1 MHITNNKELELAI
14 LELKEKEA
22 GQKTELIAHFHRVA
36 ETLRPANLIKNAF
49 SDLGDSVDLTD
60 SAIGLAAGS
69 LFEKLIMG
77 RSPGLLRK
85 AIGGLLSIAFTNIAI
100 KNAGYIKTACLC
112 LLEEAISFF
121 QGLNKSNQ

>member
-1 MHITNNKELELAI
+1 MHISNNKELALAI

-22 GQKTELIAHFHRVA
+22 VQKTELITHFHHVVEA
-36 ETLRPANLIKNAF
+36 LKPANLFIKAF
-49 SDLGDSVDLTD
+49 SDLGDSIDLTD

-100 KNAGYIKTACLC
+100 KNAGYIKTACLH
-112 LLEEAISFF
+112 LLEEAVSFF
-121 QGLNKSNQ
+121 QGLNKSN